1 MTEYAL
7 AKLMRKF
14 GLLFALVLI
23 AALLTLAAAPALFAK
38 KKEGQPTTRWEEGN
52 PGCTF
57 SRDDDGRYR
66 YAIWSDDLG
75 VTIAV
80 DSQELQHLRERL
92 MPVLGVIVTAKYRGS
107 GSVILRT
114 DQMSLEFLSH
124 SHILHSSLDPNGTA
138 ARLQADSETLQ
149 DNAARTI
156 EKHPEKK
163 DEEEAKLQHYLKSQA
178 EFQEFLQTKSLNT
191 EKLGPDKREVSG
203 WVFFNARDKWIGSWR
218 PQEQFLL
225 RVPFQDRVFEFP
237 FTLPPKEGDFILRK
251 RPEN

>member
-1 MTEYAL
+1 
-7 AKLMRKF
+7 MRKS
-14 GLLFALVLI
+14 GCLFAFVWC
-23 AALLTLAAAPALFAK
+23 LTLLLVTAAPVSFAK
-38 KKEGQPTTRWEEGN
+38 KKEGPPTKRWEEGT

-66 YAIWSDDLG
+66 YGIWNDDVG

-92 MPVLGVIVTAKYRGS
+92 MPIFGVVLTAKYRGTS
-107 GSVILRT
+107 SLVLRT

-124 SHILHSSLDPNGTA
+124 SHILHSSLDPTGTA

-178 EFQEFLQTKSLNT
+178 ELQEFLQTKSLNT

-218 PQEQFLL
+218 QQEQFLL

>member
-1 MTEYAL
+1 MG
-7 AKLMRKF
+7 KSGVFF
-14 GLLFALVLI
+14 GLVLF
-23 AALLTLAAAPALFAK
+23 AALLVLAAAPVSFAK
-38 KKEGQPTTRWEEGN
+38 KKEGAPTTRWEEGT

-66 YAIWSDDLG
+66 YGIWSDDLG
-75 VTIAV
+75 VTVAV

-92 MPVLGVIVTAKYRGS
+92 MPIFGVILTAKYRGS
-107 GSVILRT
+107 GSVLLRT
-114 DQMSLEFLSH
+114 DQVSLEFLSH
-124 SHILHSSLDPNGTA
+124 SHILHSSLDPTGTA

-156 EKHPEKK
+156 QKHPEKK
-163 DEEEAKLQHYLKSQA
+163 EEEEATLQHYLKSQA
-178 EFQEFLQTKSLNT
+178 ELQEFLQTKSLNT

>member
-1 MTEYAL
+1 MG
-7 AKLMRKF
+7 KS
-14 GLLFALVLI
+14 GLVFALMLI
-23 AALLTLAAAPALFAK
+23 TALLALTAAPVAFAK
-38 KKEGQPTTRWEEGN
+38 KKEGPPTTRWEEGT

-66 YAIWSDDLG
+66 YGIWSDDLG

-92 MPVLGVIVTAKYRGS
+92 MPIFGVVLTAQYRG
-107 GSVILRT
+107 GASVILRT
-114 DQMSLEFLSH
+114 DQVSLEFLSH
-124 SHILHSSLDPNGTA
+124 SHILHSSLDPGGTA

-149 DNAARTI
+149 DNAARMI
-156 EKHPEKK
+156 QKHPEKK
-163 DEEEAKLQHYLKSQA
+163 DEEEAKLQHYLKGQA
-178 EFQEFLQTKSLNT
+178 DLQEFLQTRSLNT

-203 WVFFNARDKWIGSWR
+203 WVFFDARDKWIGSWR
-218 PQEQFLL
+218 QQEHFLL